1 MVNIIVIKK
10 SGDIK
15 YLNAKNVT
23 KENLYKKA
31 GLSNSKNFDM
41 EHTWMINDS
50 YYSVFAK
57 NTGKAG
63 SENKFE
69 LPPPI
74 DENLYFGNMVF
85 IKHSD
90 EEANDIENLKGDE
103 FKELILNLFGGFED
117 LEEDESTS
125 EEEEIPDNLKTKNG
139 YSKEDGFVVS
149 DDDVEFE
156 DLDDDSEYDGEQDY
170 VEEEDDDAEKDYE
183 YDEDEGEGEEEE
195 DEEEEDEGEEEEDE
209 EDEDEEDDEEEEEE
223 DDDDDDDEEEYEDEY
238 LSEESYD
245 EDGEDEEEDDE
256 DDDE

>member
-195 DEEEEDEGEEEEDE
+195 DEEEEDERRRG
-209 EDEDEEDDEEEEEE
+209 
-223 DDDDDDDEEEYEDEY
+223 
-238 LSEESYD
+238 
-245 EDGEDEEEDDE
+245 GR
-256 DDDE
+256 